1 MYICIA
7 NITLSSSST
16 SSHLFDIILDYDVLQ
31 AWTCPQCPLPLSP
44 NEHERLYDGINEV
57 HIADGINMGT
67 TAALKE
73 LETNEIFCE
82 DKIEGPCGPVKGIY
96 ARERTFLALKAER
109 LLIRTLV
116 DTSNNKKNLRT
127 FEAYLTK
134 DNHCFDSFEGAKSL
148 TESFPL
154 PVRMIQQ
161 IHKEEG
167 CVSQTRGLCLSE
179 RENRIN

>member
-73 LETNEIFCE
+73 LETWNMRSTRGETMTRMTMMRKVATSTTTSALQSAVASPTSHVVIRLQ
-82 DKIEGPCGPVKGIY
+82 KGLLQC
-96 ARERTFLALKAER
+96 ARESLR
-109 LLIRTLV
+109 LWL
-116 DTSNNKKNLRT
+116 
-127 FEAYLTK
+127 
-134 DNHCFDSFEGAKSL
+134 
-148 TESFPL
+148 
-154 PVRMIQQ
+154 
-161 IHKEEG
+161 
-167 CVSQTRGLCLSE
+167 
-179 RENRIN
+179 